1 MRVILI
7 SGLLFCGCTAGY
19 LPAGDGGVSVGDGAT
34 SPDGG
39 ANNDGSPSCATS
51 GVDHSTCY
59 PTADVGTSPRKAGLA
74 GQRIQNFAFDGRP
87 TSMGVRLKAPGTD
100 TVVQLSD
107 FFDPAAAKYAMLWIS
122 VVTRWS
128 GPCNQMASAMVPIA
142 TASIAKKVVFLQAVT
157 EGLDYKPA
165 TSDDLDGWIGDYL
178 IDFPLVKDPGGATLG
193 VFQPAQSAV
202 PLNIVIDPRSMEI
215 VSVST
220 GAPPDLPT
228 WIDARL
234 AQITSGPVKP

>member
-1 MRVILI
+1 MA
-7 SGLLFCGCTAGY
+7 LLSCGCTAGY
-19 LPAGDGGVSVGDGAT
+19 LPAGDGGLNVGDGGT
-34 SPDGG
+34 SADAG
-39 ANNDGSPSCATS
+39 NDAAPSCATS

-59 PTADVGTSPRKAGLA
+59 PTADIGTTPRKAGLA
-74 GQRIQNFAFDGRP
+74 GQRIQNFAFDGRS
-87 TSMGVRLKAPGTD
+87 TSMGISLTAPGTD
-100 TVVQLSD
+100 TVIQLSD

-122 VVTRWS
+122 VVTRWA
-128 GPCNQMASAMVPIA
+128 GPCNQMAGEMVPIA
-142 TASIAKKVVFLQAVT
+142 TASIAKKVVFLQALT

-165 TSDDLDGWIGDYL
+165 TSNDLDGWIVDVN
-178 IDFPLVKDPGGATLG
+178 IDFPLVKDPGAAFLGA
-193 VFQPAQSAV
+193 FQGPQPAV

-220 GAPPDLPT
+220 GAPTDLQA